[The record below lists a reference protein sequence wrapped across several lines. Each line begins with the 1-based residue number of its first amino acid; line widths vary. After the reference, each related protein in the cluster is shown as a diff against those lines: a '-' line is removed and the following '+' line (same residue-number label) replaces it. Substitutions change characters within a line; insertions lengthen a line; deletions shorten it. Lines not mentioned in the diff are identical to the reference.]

1 MSVITEL
8 FRMKYVIDDKKKE
21 VTGYL
26 NGEKMFTIKF
36 YNDGYFKMLKDT
48 LVKMRLTG

>member
-8 FRMKYVIDDKKKE
+8 FRMRYIIDDRKKE
-21 VTGYL
+21 VTGYS

-36 YNDGYFKMLKDT
+36 YNDRYFRMLKDMLEKMN
-48 LVKMRLTG
+48 LVG